1 MFVRRQTIKHT
12 CLLGNTNHIMDWVL
26 ARSQTHTQTHTR
38 AHTKVS
44 SGMWPFPKS
53 LPFLPQ
59 LPSPSGCVK
68 TEGVKGQVL
77 GGWRLGF
84 TWLSTFVGAGRQK
97 GNVQEGS
104 CVCLRRARDRV
115 RGGREKRGT
124 DGWMCGWSWSLV
136 SDGWSQNARLK
147 RRFLRRAQERNK
159 RWEWENVKEK
169 PEKPN
174 PHSSLDSSACLSP
187 CTSPSPPSV
196 SFLLWPCGLCVGL
209 RPASVLN
216 ACWLCRS
223 LHDHTARRKPQPK

>member
-1 MFVRRQTIKHT
+1 MFVCGQTIKHT

-26 ARSQTHTQTHTR
+26 ARSRTHTQTHTR

-136 SDGWSQNARLK
+136 SLRRLK
-147 RRFLRRAQERNK
+147 SKCKTEEEVFEKHTGEEQEMRMRK
-159 RWEWENVKEK
+159 CENIKEK
-169 PEKPN
+169 PE
-174 PHSSLDSSACLSP
+174 
-187 CTSPSPPSV
+187 
-196 SFLLWPCGLCVGL
+196 
-209 RPASVLN
+209 
-216 ACWLCRS
+216 
-223 LHDHTARRKPQPK
+223 